1 MRKQL
6 EGKITLVTGASSG
19 IGRATALVFAREGAK
34 VIIADL
40 DEKGG
45 QETIARVKAVGSEA
59 IFVKTDVSRAMDV
72 EALVRKTLEAYG
84 RLDCAVNNA
93 GTANEWGLLH
103 EASEETWDH
112 VIHINLKGVWLCMK
126 YEIPPM
132 LKQGGGVIVNI
143 SSIMGLVGHIH
154 KPIYAASKHGVIG
167 LTKSAALQY
176 AKFGIRV
183 NAVCPGWIRT
193 PITES
198 RLNDPESRERMIATI
213 PLGRV
218 GSPEEV
224 AEAVVWLCSEAAS
237 FVTGHTLLVDGG
249 FMAQ

>member
-1 MRKQL
+1 MKKPL
-6 EGKITLVTGASSG
+6 EGKIALVTGASSG

-34 VIIADL
+34 VIVADL

-84 RLDCAVNNA
+84 RLNCAVNNA

-176 AKFGIRV
+176 AKSGIRV

-193 PITES
+193 PITEG